1 MLAESGATIC
11 GLSSSLSR
19 TAGNE
24 IVLWLLVT
32 QENGEKCADDCAA
45 GAITASVGGT
55 AATRIEHVGAG
66 NYLLHWQVGALPTAG
81 SHALAVAIGGT
92 AIAGTPVTVTSVAGA
107 ADAANT
113 MIYDDPAGGGVVG
126 TDITFSLQLRD
137 TYDNT
142 VATSTSAFTF
152 SITLVDAGGATN
164 QAGTVTEAGNGVYS
178 VSYTSTA
185 AGAYMLAVRSSDKKL
200 DKGYD
205 VTLLPGAAD
214 LSKFDGSGATT
225 GLAGGLVQYIVQG
238 RDTYGNA
245 LNTDS
250 SASFVAS
257 VAQQSNTGDVS
268 VSPNVAVAYTEEGRY
283 GISFTLTAAG
293 SYSVSI
299 SSGSVAMVGSP
310 FQRTVTPAVR
320 SAAQCKVTG
329 NVVENGG
336 DAGSMS
342 AGSTAQ
348 VTVASVDRYGNE
360 YTAGDTSFSI
370 TLSGPVTCSRKP
382 GDSGDGGGPCSIV
395 FISSS
400 AANGP
405 GDGTTMV
412 SFVLTKGG
420 DYSMALTIAETHTTG
435 GSTVGASPYG
445 ITVTADQTA
454 AGLGSVQISP
464 TEHTKAAG
472 AASAGSMIAFDKF
485 GNQRNTNQAFVSSFQ
500 LFLTAAQDS
509 NAIVGAPLSLAVTDS
524 NSYSVSLLGT
534 LAGNYALAVRFNGSS
549 TMLDIPLT
557 APVGMSVT
565 YGEIS
570 AIGSQVTSDV
580 GSEAPDWVGG
590 DTNGYVDQVN
600 SGYFSSSP
608 AVNKFAVIAR
618 DQWGNEIPVGG
629 SAAEISASLTSENG
643 AHAASSSI
651 TDLDNGFYGVSY
663 QTTRAGWY
671 SVQVAVSNTVVLDG
685 AFQVFVTAGVADGT
699 QSFACYHA
707 GDGCYNRNRGSPTES
722 CGRWLE
728 SVSNVDMLR
737 CTEADDRSPALL
749 NVRLVDRHGN
759 EVSQPRWQ
767 DFIRYSVT
775 SSPLPAGE
783 IAKTF
788 ADEGCVLGQIECS
801 SSSALR
807 DAIDI
812 ESSGANFASLK
823 TAGAQEYLYAVSLA
837 STVSGM
843 YAVNV
848 QYGNQN
854 EEKTSKNIVGDISN
868 PNVAFQCL
876 PSVPFAGTST
886 ATGTGLV
893 SSIAGETGEFDLMTK
908 DRFHNERVGVV
919 EASETDQFFVEL
931 VGPHPAQQ
939 TQVTPGAAT
948 PTVSGTVFTK
958 PGGIFGARY
967 SATVA
972 GDYSMTVKIAGQHAI
987 GSPFSVTIYPTVA
1000 VAQASR
1006 VISGDTVDGR
1016 VDNETHVT
1024 VQAYDRFGNRLGTA
1038 NDAFL
1043 GDFSEADRPTLL
1055 SDPQT
1060 KSIGQG
1066 KYNISFIVTKT
1077 GTYQAF
1083 ITLDSQPV
1091 MGSPVDLNIVS
1102 GYTSAL
1108 RSLVNATDISLTT
1121 AGMPFAFKIHAF
1133 DRFSNPRHEGGDAIK
1148 AQLLSPMFANCSL
1161 CASCTSG
1168 SPAVSLSNPHCE
1180 TVGGPTYSGVCDSC
1194 PSYDTNVAD
1203 LAKQCNGFAS
1213 SLVSDLGFARCYPGT
1228 YLSLSEVTKSGQ
1240 YAVKVSLEGVNVPPA
1255 NLYLTVYP
1263 NLAVGTNSKVIPA
1276 VVGQDV
1282 LPISMSTAG
1291 LKHSFMIK
1299 SHDMYM
1305 NPVEDLAPGSGFRV
1319 SPSLLGWSNPIA
1331 TLDRDRN
1338 VTVGQWD
1345 AVSSGNGVLSVEF
1358 VLTISGVYR
1367 CQINVLRDGEL
1378 TDEEILGSQFLLRTK
1393 PNIIDASKSIAFGNG
1408 LSIATSGVASTFSI
1422 NSRDRYSNFKTGG
1435 SGGLW
1440 VATLS
1445 LTAAAPGDTSSL
1457 AVEDVTGSGMD
1468 KGDGSFEILY
1478 TVTRAGEYS
1487 LSVQSSTSED
1497 LYLPGTPAS
1506 VRIYPGRA
1514 DASAIHLEGDGV
1526 SRASVDA
1533 VATFTIHSFDVF
1545 GNKRTQGGALFTVEA
1560 HGGWTQAADGSTHAP
1575 THKVADVQDLKNGS
1589 YAVSYYITH
1598 AGQYSLDISLD
1609 SVRSAGSPFAMYVH
1623 SGATSIPNC
1632 QAITSIPIQ
1641 LPAGENPLKVLAKD
1655 RYGNPRTS
1663 ASDDA
1668 SHFSVELQPEKAGQ
1682 NMSYG
1687 VASDGVAIYD
1697 VLYKVTAA
1705 GRYSLHIVYTKDS
1718 QSEHIAGS
1726 PLPVIIAPSTPDGSA
1741 FVATFPSSVNCVPK
1755 SPGNFE
1761 AKCLQVPRVATAG
1774 EYSTFKVHSRD
1785 RFGNYRQAAGL
1796 SLAVDITGPEN
1807 MQGNISDSG
1816 DGTYTVT
1823 MLTTISGEYQ
1833 VAVRDVTNLTAGAY
1847 GASISGSPFTF
1858 RTVPTIL
1865 SARLSTATGDA
1876 LTSGAAGEDMTFLI
1890 QSKDVYGNNRVHG
1903 LYDPQRNVFQ
1913 GEWFKSSLDMRHENS
1928 PDLNGISEALVVD
1941 SGSGTYA
1948 VTMQVTASGRFT
1960 LSIFQRDQTSFS
1972 SLRYGLSGSPFS
1984 PLIEPGP
1991 AYPPTTRLWGSS
2003 MASTL
2008 VGKDTE
2014 FYVQSFDRYGNQ
2026 RTSGQ
2031 DPLSSL
2037 LTLKSK
2043 TGKEEALVIN
2053 ATITNHGFANYTVSY
2068 RVTVSA
2074 TYMLDVMVAGQ
2085 HVGAARVVRSPLR
2098 LYAAAEALDP
2108 EMTDVSG
2115 SATAVCTIN
2124 QPAQFV
2130 LTPRDRFGNFL
2141 GTGGSKVE
2149 MSICTRSMSSCV
2161 TRPGEAAIEMEFL
2174 NTASSEQL
2182 VVEKRTYGLVKMQT
2196 NPSPNV
2202 VSVDVLPRNDGAF
2215 GIFFT
2220 LRAEGNYSV
2229 SVLVNNKHIK
2239 GSPLKITA
2247 FKPDKTPNPPKCSVT
2262 FDPMVGWDAD
2272 RREAGADFS
2281 GLLVTRNKYGVE
2293 LPYADAQLV
2302 QAKVPEDVSHDLSV
2316 RSNLD
2321 GTFALRAR
2329 FTKSG
2334 RYSIQVFA
2342 KSAEEDPFE
2351 QQVQG
2356 APFAIT
2362 VDPGMPSALTTQAL
2376 ISSEEQYEAGFELS
2390 FLVQTR
2396 DRFGND
2402 QKPDSYARYSPAR
2415 LMPKLVLNGAVVK
2428 TVWGNTIDQKD
2439 GRYAISFPQVTRSG
2453 KYVLMVSDSGFA
2465 VGRTPMVVQC
2475 QPAALSPQHSQLLI
2489 DDPETTIIAGKEVL
2503 VKVSPRDRFGNAR
2516 TLPDDATR
2524 DAIKVRVELLLGAKT
2539 TSAGHADAG
2548 LIPWRASH
2556 SSDSGIN
2563 GEIPGLINLAV
2574 GGTKVGRYLVHVE
2587 MQIGAAEPVPVMQ
2600 SPLVHEV
2607 RPAEAVGEQSLIDTT
2622 VPTVSSAGEWI
2633 RIGLQPADSFG
2644 NKHPRPL
2651 DESFKVSIK
2660 GFSYLSTC
2668 EQAQGQIPGRD
2679 CVEVTARADGDTSSS
2694 VYTASFFLSQSGRY
2708 SVDVAL
2714 FNKVSSQVETMPGGG
2729 AAQPFI
2735 LEVEPGS
2742 ISASQFVLRGS
2753 GARTFSCGTRTS
2765 FQVQSCDAFSNPL
2778 SQGGAAL
2785 SVNISLVPPGSNASS
2800 ALLAS
2805 GTELSPIDNNDG
2817 SYDIFY
2823 LVTVAGQYALK
2834 VALQGE
2840 VDGVTVDVDGL
2851 PAQTSDPKTSGVS
2864 LTAQGMPHAKAI
2876 SVGTAGVEGTFTL
2889 NARDQFMNPRSVGG
2903 DAFTVEVVGPTLGET
2918 SVSDNGDGTYAAS
2931 YKVQRKGRYQLRV
2944 RLNGIH
2950 VGMLWKAQGSNVINP
2965 SPFGFLDVYE
2975 VAPPLEAVSVQGTGL
2990 STAVA
2995 GSAAAFAVT
3004 ARDGLSSLTCCT
3016 GEDATGWVIEARKL
3030 TDGREDQCDS
3040 CWTQGDISPA
3050 RPQQDEPADASFR
3063 VDAGGQW
3070 RLSVYTRVDSLSMHV
3085 PGSPFVVDVM
3095 PADVS
3100 VSKTVVTGGGLVGA
3114 LLRHQGKVQVTT
3126 YDEFGNARTHPS
3138 LIDSVQAF
3146 TTGSEKN
3153 LLRKEDTGVFTG
3165 KYLGYYCGCVGCI
3178 KQELP
3183 DEYPSCVNSP
3193 KDHGCSHG
3201 CLDCRCYNDCACSA
3215 GETELSVMVD
3225 SAHVPGSPFRVKVV
3239 DASRRSSRVTSAA
3252 KSSVVTDMASKWI
3265 AGESVSVLVQA
3276 RDTEGLDRAS
3286 GGDSITAKALRQ
3298 VEPGIVDETELIVV
3312 DNEDGTYSVQYT
3324 PTVATAQVIKIKV
3337 NGKLIG
3343 RSRQDKVVQGSAEAI
3358 TLQTGVSE
3366 TIDDAYVDFA
3376 IMIDS
3381 GTGAGQLA
3389 RVVDYYGSRLQ
3400 AFASFAVAPDST
3412 SYYTLIPS
3420 VLVVLPA
3427 PVSASRSD
3435 VFCGYINQTVDFG
3448 SRMLP
3453 VPQMTKGAPIIDG
3466 ASCGVTPGM
3475 ASDRSQFFV
3484 QFRDAFGN
3492 SLTTGDG
3499 QKLSVTVKS
3508 MLGGG
3513 LLVDSTVSDSFCSDT
3528 SRAVREECNGDMA
3541 LYTCFGETS
3550 GMEYTDPTCA
3560 SACAPDKCKISYML
3574 ERSWRTNDGHM
3585 LVSYA
3590 STAAGRYSVDV
3601 KLQAGTET
3609 QVVHTVASRDVSSG
3623 PVNVRGAEATGMAL
3637 TGAEAG
3643 DVASFMIRV
3652 TDRFGNPACSSSGC
3666 PPIPL
3671 PLLEMRDAGS
3681 VFGTGS
3687 AEYYKDESIYVCK
3700 YNTSRAS
3707 AFTLDVTFYGLGVD
3721 QSPYSIIMTT
3731 SQASA
3736 QQMEVSLPSLFQAGV
3751 YNDVNIRLFDRFK
3764 NPLVTGGAEVKMR
3777 LDDVLSG
3784 ASAFAAVT
3792 DWTNGSYVASVN
3804 ASTLGRRWLTV
3815 ILGIEPGYSTQI
3827 EFFAGKVHA
3836 PSTSLL
3842 QTFRTDLRAGA
3853 KVELQLQ
3860 MRDFLAN
3867 PIFLCTS
3874 SAYNSALVTMTVA
3887 RTDYNDVVSLP
3898 DTQLAC
3904 DDGVL
3909 SGSLDL
3915 ITAGQHVISVLVDG
3929 AHIAGS
3935 PFRTMVTA
3943 GAASALHTLATSNV
3957 VDLLD
3962 GNGAQDNAVTG
3973 DFSELTLYAFDTL
3986 GNKARYDPFAAKD
3999 EFVVFLAAMGQR
4011 CRPVCPS
4018 TCDVM
4023 TGAPFDPNGESGVP
4037 DLWYSDTH
4045 APILFKIVY
4054 STAV

>member
-1 MLAESGATIC
+1 MLVLAESGATVC

-19 TAGNE
+19 TAGDE
-24 IVLWLLVT
+24 IVLSLLVT

-55 AATRIEHVGAG
+55 AATAIQHIGGG
-66 NYLLHWQVGALPTAG
+66 NYLLSWQAGALPTAG

-107 ADAANT
+107 ADAEHT

-137 TYDNT
+137 RYDNT
-142 VATSTSAFTF
+142 VATGTSAFTF
-152 SITLVDAGGATN
+152 SVELVDAAGTTN
-164 QAGTVTEAGNGVYS
+164 AAGTVTEAGSGVYS

-185 AGAYMLAVRSSDKKL
+185 AGAYTLAVRSSDMGL
-200 DKGYD
+200 NKGYD
-205 VTLLPGAAD
+205 VTLSPGAAD

-225 GLAGGLVQYIVQG
+225 GLAGGLVQYVVQG

-257 VAQQSNTGDVS
+257 VAQQSNGGDVS

-299 SSGSVAMVGSP
+299 SSGGVAMVGSP
-310 FQRTVTPAVR
+310 FQRAVTPAVR
-320 SAAQCKVTG
+320 SAAECKVTG

-336 DAGSMS
+336 GAGSLS

-348 VTVASVDRYGNE
+348 VTVASVDAYGNE
-360 YTAGDTSFSI
+360 YTTGDTSFSI
-370 TLSGPVTCSRKP
+370 TLSGPVTCTRNP

-395 FISSS
+395 FTPSS

-412 SFVLTKGG
+412 SFVLTQGG

-435 GSTVGASPYG
+435 GSTVGASPYA

-472 AASAGSMIAFDKF
+472 AASAGSMIAFDRF

-500 LFLTAAQDS
+500 LFLTSTQDS
-509 NAIVGAPLSLAVTDS
+509 NAMVGAPLSLAVTDS

-557 APVGMSVT
+557 APVGMTVT

-570 AIGSQVTSDV
+570 ARGSQVTSDV
-580 GSEAPDWVGG
+580 GSKAPDWVGG

-600 SGYFSSSP
+600 RGYFSSSP

-618 DQWGNEIPVGG
+618 DQWGNEISVGG
-629 SAAEISASLTSENG
+629 SATEISASLTSENG
-643 AHAASSSI
+643 AHAASTSI
-651 TDLDNGFYGVSY
+651 TDLENGFYGVSY

-685 AFQVFVTAGVADGT
+685 AFRVFVTAGVADGT

-707 GDGCYNRNRGSPTES
+707 GDGCYNRSRGSPTGS

-728 SVSNVDMLR
+728 SVSNSDMLR

-767 DFIRYSVT
+767 DFIRYSIT

-823 TAGAQEYLYAVSLA
+823 TAGAQEYLYAISLA

-876 PSVPFAGTST
+876 PSAPFAGTSM
-886 ATGTGLV
+886 ATGTGLL

-931 VGPHPAQQ
+931 VGPHPSQQ

-958 PGGIFGARY
+958 PGGVFGARY

-1016 VDNETHVT
+1016 VDNETQVT

-1121 AGMPFAFKIHAF
+1121 AGKPFAFKIHAF
-1133 DRFSNPRHEGGDAIK
+1133 DRFSNPRHEGGDEIK

-1213 SLVSDLGFARCYPGT
+1213 SLVSDLGSARCYPGT
-1228 YLSLSEVTKSGQ
+1228 YLSLSALTKSGQ

-1299 SHDMYM
+1299 SHDMFM
-1305 NPVEDLAPGSGFRV
+1305 NPVQDLALGSGFRV

-1367 CQINVLRDGEL
+1367 CQINVLRDGEF

-1445 LTAAAPGDTSSL
+1445 LTAAAPGDMSSL

-1526 SRASVDA
+1526 SRATVDA

-1609 SVRSAGSPFAMYVH
+1609 SVPSVGSPFALYVH

-1668 SHFSVELQPEKAGQ
+1668 SHFSVELQPAKTGQ

-1726 PLPVIIAPSTPDGSA
+1726 PLPVIIVPSTPDGSA
-1741 FVATFPSSVNCVPK
+1741 FVATFPSFVNCVPK

-1761 AKCLQVPRVATAG
+1761 AKCSQVPRVATAG
-1774 EYSTFKVHSRD
+1774 EYSSFKVHSRD

-1807 MQGNISDSG
+1807 MKGNISDSG

-1823 MLTTISGEYQ
+1823 MRTTISGEYE
-1833 VAVRDVTNLTAGAY
+1833 VAVRDVTNLTAGSY
-1847 GASISGSPFTF
+1847 GVSISGSPFTF
-1858 RTVPTIL
+1858 STVPTIL
-1865 SARLSTATGDA
+1865 SAQLSTATGDA

-1890 QSKDVYGNNRVHG
+1890 QSKDIYGNNRVHG
-1903 LYDPQRNVFQ
+1903 LYDSQRNVFQ

-2149 MSICTRSMSSCV
+2149 MSICTKSMSSCV

-2247 FKPDKTPNPPKCSVT
+2247 FKPDKTPNAPKCSVT

-2281 GLLVTRNKYGVE
+2281 GLVVTRNKYGVE

-2334 RYSIQVFA
+2334 MYNIQVFA
-2342 KSAEEDPFE
+2342 KSEEEDPFE

-2475 QPAALSPQHSQLLI
+2475 QPAALSPQHSRLLI
-2489 DDPETTIIAGKEVL
+2489 DDPKTTIIAGKEVL

-2524 DAIKVRVELLLGAKT
+2524 DAIKVRVELLLGAT
-2539 TSAGHADAG
+2539 MTSTGPADAG
-2548 LIPWRASH
+2548 LIPWRARH

-2574 GGTKVGRYLVHVE
+2574 GGTKVGRYRVHVE
-2587 MQIGAAEPVPVMQ
+2587 MQIGAAEPVSVMQ

-2633 RIGLQPADSFG
+2633 RIGLQPADAFG

-2668 EQAQGQIPGRD
+2668 EQVQGQVPGRD

-2694 VYTASFFLSQSGRY
+2694 VYTANFFLSQSGRY

-2742 ISASQFVLRGS
+2742 ISGSQFVLRGS

-2785 SVNISLVPPGSNASS
+2785 SVNISLVPPGSNASA

-2864 LTAQGMPHAKAI
+2864 LNAQGMPHAKAI

-2950 VGMLWKAQGSNVINP
+2950 VGVLWKAQGSNVINP

-2975 VAPPLEAVSVQGTGL
+2975 VAPPLEAVSVQGIGL
-2990 STAVA
+2990 STVVA
-2995 GSAAAFAVT
+2995 GSAATFAVT

-3016 GEDATGWVIEARKL
+3016 GEDATGWVVEARKL

-3040 CWTQGDISPA
+3040 CWTRGDITPA

-3126 YDEFGNARTHPS
+3126 YDAFGNARTHPS

-3165 KYLGYYCGCVGCI
+3165 KYLGYYCGCVGCV

-3193 KDHGCSHG
+3193 KENGCKHG
-3201 CLDCRCYNDCACSA
+3201 CLDCRCYTDCTCSA

-3225 SAHVPGSPFRVKVV
+3225 STHVPGSPFRVKVV

-3286 GGDSITAKALRQ
+3286 GGDSITAQALRQ

-3337 NGKLIG
+3337 NGELIG
-3343 RSRQDKVVQGSAEAI
+3343 RSRQNKAIRGTADAIWLPAGS
-3358 TLQTGVSE
+3358 SE
-3366 TIDDAYVDFA
+3366 TIDAAYVDFA

-3389 RVVDYYGSRLQ
+3389 RVVDYYGSPPQ
-3400 AFASFAVAPDST
+3400 AFASFAIAPDST
-3412 SYYTLIPS
+3412 SSYTLIPS

-3427 PVSASRSD
+3427 PVSASRSN

-3453 VPQMTKGAPIIDG
+3453 VPQMTKGAPLADG

-3484 QFRDAFGN
+3484 QLRDAFGN

-3541 LYTCFGETS
+3541 LYTCSGETS

-3560 SACAPDKCKISYML
+3560 SACAPDKCKISYTL
-3574 ERSWRTNDGHM
+3574 ERSWRMNDGHM

-3609 QVVHTVASRDVSSG
+3609 QVVHTVAARDVSSG

-3666 PPIPL
+3666 PPVPL

-3700 YNTSRAS
+3700 YNTSRAF
-3707 AFTLDVTFYGLGVD
+3707 AFTLDVTFFGSGVD
-3721 QSPYSIIMTT
+3721 QSPYSIIMTP

-3853 KVELQLQ
+3853 KVSLQLQ

-3904 DDGVL
+3904 DNGVL

-3943 GAASALHTLATSNV
+3943 GAASALHTTASSNV

-4037 DLWYSDTH
+4037 DLWYQD
-4045 APILFKIVY
+4045 ARALI
-4054 STAV
+4054 